1 MVWYTYIH
9 TYLHRYVCLCAHGC
23 KTGGKWMIIHFR
35 PGTVQSEQIKCKWA
49 MTSCRSGAEVYMY
62 ICMYWW
68 TYGRAFYKQMKANWT
83 VKACLSTFIYP
94 NDRESLSKRTH
105 TSMELNWSKN
115 IYVCMYKIKLRGIL
129 HMNEWRVNV
138 WGGVRAYWSCYLLF
152 INRCHTCKC

>member
-1 MVWYTYIH
+1 MSVCVLMGVKLVANGWSSISGLEQCKVNKSSVSGRWLHADRVLKYIC
-9 TYLHRYVCLCAHGC
+9 T
-23 KTGGKWMIIHFR
+23 
-35 PGTVQSEQIKCKWA
+35 
-49 MTSCRSGAEVYMY
+49 Y